1 LKIAQLT
8 YFEFGKN
15 AKSITPYL
23 FTCLLMEKVEFIY
36 LSQEEIVDLE
46 IPMKTVIDLVEKGL
60 FEHGHQRVENPP
72 KPGIH
77 SKPDAFIHAMPAYY
91 RSLGIGGLKWVS
103 GYPSNRALGLPQIAG
118 LMIVNDME
126 TGMPLAVM
134 DCRWITAVRTAAVS
148 AITAKYCAKED
159 TSSLG
164 VVGCGVQGRMNLVAF
179 KEVIPDLSDISV
191 FDINK
196 DAMKRYKE
204 DYEKE
209 LGVKIE
215 ITDNVKDAVNG
226 KDMILTATQRL
237 PEPLIRNEWFKP
249 GCLGFGLEAS
259 RAWYGDAILEA
270 DKFIT
275 DSWDQTVFFYE
286 HGAFP
291 DGLPKLY
298 AELGEIVAGIK
309 PGRERMEERILAI
322 NIGLALEDVI
332 VADHVYEITK
342 DGPYKKLELMKS
354 NF

>member
-1 LKIAQLT
+1 MCCT
-8 YFEFGKN
+8 V
-15 AKSITPYL
+15 
-23 FTCLLMEKVEFIY
+23 EKVEFIY
-36 LSQEEIVDLE
+36 LSQEEILDLN
-46 IPMKTVIDLVEKGL
+46 IPMKKIIELVEQGL
-60 FEHGHQRVENPP
+60 SEHGHKRVENPP

-91 RSLGIGGLKWVS
+91 ESLGIGGLKWVS

-159 TSSLG
+159 ASSLG

-179 KEVIPDLSDISV
+179 KEVIPELNEISV
-191 FDINK
+191 FDISK
-196 DAMKRYKE
+196 EAMKRYKQ
-204 DYEKE
+204 DFEKE
-209 LGVKIE
+209 LDITIE
-215 ITDNVKDAVNG
+215 ITDNVRAAVDG

-237 PEPLIRNEWFKP
+237 PQPLIRNEWFKP

-259 RAWYGDAILEA
+259 RAWYGDTILGA

-275 DSWDQTVFFYE
+275 DSWDQTVYFYE

-291 DGLPKLY
+291 DGLPTLH
-298 AELGEIVAGIK
+298 AELGEVVAGVK
-309 PGRERMEERILAI
+309 SGRERPEERILAI

-332 VADHVYEITK
+332 VADHIYKVAEK
-342 DGPYKKLELMKS
+342 GEYKKLTLMES
-354 NF
+354 DF

>member
-1 LKIAQLT
+1 V
-8 YFEFGKN
+8 
-15 AKSITPYL
+15 
-23 FTCLLMEKVEFIY
+23 EKVEFIY
-36 LSQEEIVDLE
+36 LSQEEILDLN
-46 IPMKTVIDLVEKGL
+46 IPMKKIIELVEQGL
-60 FEHGHQRVENPP
+60 FEHGHKRVENPP

-77 SKPDAFIHAMPAYY
+77 SKSDAFIHAMPAYY
-91 RSLGIGGLKWVS
+91 ESLGIGGLKWVS

-118 LMIVNDME
+118 LMIVNYME

-164 VVGCGVQGRMNLVAF
+164 VVGCGVQGRMNLVAL
-179 KEVIPDLSDISV
+179 KEVTPELNEISV
-191 FDINK
+191 FDISK
-196 DAMKRYKE
+196 EAMKRYKQ
-204 DYEKE
+204 DFEKE
-209 LGVKIE
+209 LDVNIE
-215 ITDNVKDAVNG
+215 ITDNVRAAVDG

-275 DSWDQTVFFYE
+275 DSWDQTVYFYE

-291 DGLPKLY
+291 DGLPTLH
-298 AELGEIVAGIK
+298 AELGEVVAGVK
-309 PGRERMEERILAI
+309 SGRESPEERILAI

-332 VADHVYEITK
+332 VADHIYKVAEK
-342 DGPYKKLELMKS
+342 CEYKKLTLMES
-354 NF
+354 DF

>member
-1 LKIAQLT
+1 
-8 YFEFGKN
+8 
-15 AKSITPYL
+15 
-23 FTCLLMEKVEFIY
+23 MEKVDFIY
-36 LSQEEIVDLE
+36 LSQEDVLDLE
-46 IPMKTVIDLVEKGL
+46 IPIKEVINLVELGL
-60 FEHGHQRVENPP
+60 SEHGHGRVENPP

-91 RSLGIGGLKWVS
+91 QKLGIGGLKWVS
-103 GYPSNRALGLPQIAG
+103 GYPSNRAVNLPQIAG

-148 AITAKYCAKED
+148 AITAKYCAREG
-159 TSSLG
+159 TESLG
-164 VVGCGVQGRMNLVAF
+164 IVGCGVQGRMNLAGF
-179 KEVIPDLSDISV
+179 KEVIPELHEVRV
-191 FDINK
+191 FDINEKAMQSIK
-196 DAMKRYKE
+196 D
-204 DYEKE
+204 DYEDE
-209 LGVKIE
+209 LGVSV
-215 ITDNVKDAVNG
+215 TLCDSVQSAVDG
-226 KDMILTATQRL
+226 MDMILTATQRL
-237 PEPLIRNEWFKP
+237 KEPLVRNEWFKP

-275 DSWDQTVFFYE
+275 DSWDQTVYFYE

-298 AELGEIVAGIK
+298 AELGEVVAGKK
-309 PGRERMEERILAI
+309 PGRDSDEERILAI

-332 VADHVYEITK
+332 VANRVYEVAVERGGFDMLT
-342 DGPYKKLELMKS
+342 LMER